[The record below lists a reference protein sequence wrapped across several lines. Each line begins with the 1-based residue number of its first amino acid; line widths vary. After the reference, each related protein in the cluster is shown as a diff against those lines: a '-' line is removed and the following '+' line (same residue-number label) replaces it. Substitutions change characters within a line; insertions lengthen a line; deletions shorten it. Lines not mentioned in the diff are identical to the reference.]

1 MRPDPAHTARAAT
14 VRRMLDVA
22 WKAPFVL
29 AATLMVGA
37 GAAQAAGR
45 SGVPPLA
52 AVAALALA
60 GLGVA
65 LAVVALW
72 RPHRPHPLLT
82 ARAVARRA
90 TDRVRRLRTRAHRL
104 LTRPSRTA
112 TAATTT
118 TKDLS

>member
-1 MRPDPAHTARAAT
+1 MRPDTAT
-14 VRRMLDVA
+14 VRRLLDVA

-60 GLGVA
+60 GLGVVLAA
-65 LAVVALW
+65 LALW
-72 RPHRPHPLLT
+72 RPQRPHPVLT
-82 ARAVARRA
+82 ARAVVRGA
-90 TDRVRRLRTRAHRL
+90 TDRVRRLRGLARRL

-112 TAATTT
+112 TTP
-118 TKDLS
+118 KDLS

>member
-1 MRPDPAHTARAAT
+1 MRPDTAHTATA
-14 VRRMLDVA
+14 RRLLDAA

-72 RPHRPHPLLT
+72 RPHPVLA
-82 ARAVARRA
+82 ARTVARRA
-90 TDRVRRLRTRAHRL
+90 TDCVRRLRGPTRRL

-112 TAATTT
+112 ATT
-118 TKDLS
+118 TKDPS